1 MSLPVR
7 TLTKTLH
14 KSPTDMSSHS
24 AEKVPVP
31 TQLPTR
37 QSTGASALSD
47 VAVPDTDTRETSAL
61 LEERL
66 RAWKH
71 AVGYLEEYISA
82 TEKAQKAHAKEY
94 EKVLKSIQD
103 PLKEGSHF
111 DQSLGGIAGLF
122 ENMRVNTE
130 SLANSHL
137 ETEKNLKGTVLPI
150 LERLHKEIKNKS
162 KEISSGVG
170 KAAKE
175 IEKSR
180 NTTQKHIELLGQQS
194 AAAESS
200 GSKVNSHDDPYITQ
214 RGIYY
219 RLHKQILEENNNRQ
233 DLISVQENF
242 AAFEHH
248 VVEVIQQAMASFVQ
262 YVGGQ
267 VQRNQNA
274 YTDMLTTVQRI
285 PPDFEWNGFKQREAD
300 VLVDPTSAPRTIEG
314 VTFPNQNHKST
325 QPLLEGTL
333 ERKSRNILSS
343 GYSTG
348 YYAITNALYL
358 HGFKDNDNIRKDPE
372 PEISIYLPDAVVG
385 VPNGEK
391 FHVKG
396 KDVSKGFSS
405 KLAGTSELNF
415 KAHTANDAE
424 KPFHTA
430 NDAEKWVEVIKMAAG
445 ANAARA
451 PYSSGPP
458 IPISPTTQKQA
469 SFGSI
474 AASAPAAEAAQEEGV
489 TTTHPT
495 PLQIESSVTGGKTV
509 ASPTAV
515 SPSATGA
522 VVGTDKATK

>member
-7 TLTKTLH
+7 TLTKTLR
-14 KSPTDMSSHS
+14 KSPTDMVSHP
-24 AEKVPVP
+24 AEKAAAP

-37 QSTGASALSD
+37 QSTGASGLSD
-47 VAVPDTDTRETSAL
+47 TSAL

-94 EKVLKSIQD
+94 EKVLKTIQD

-111 DQSLGGIAGLF
+111 DQSLGGVAGLF

-219 RLHKQILEENNNRQ
+219 RLHKQILEENNNRH

-242 AAFEHH
+242 ATFEQH

-274 YTDMLTTVQRI
+274 YTDMLSNVQRI

-300 VLVDPTSAPRTIEG
+300 TLVDPSSAPRSIEG

-358 HGFKDNDNIRKDPE
+358 HGFKDNDNVRKDPE
-372 PEISIYLPDAVVG
+372 PEISIYLPDA
-385 VPNGEK
+385 K

-424 KPFHTA
+424 K
-430 NDAEKWVEVIKMAAG
+430 WVEVIKMAAG

-451 PYSSGPP
+451 PYSSGPSS
-458 IPISPTTQKQA
+458 PISPTTQKQA

-474 AASAPAAEAAQEEGV
+474 APATAAAETKAVEAAQEEGV
-489 TTTHPT
+489 TAAHPT
-495 PLQIESSVTGGKTV
+495 PLKIEEGKTV

-515 SPSATGA
+515 APSATGA
-522 VVGTDKATK
+522 VVGTDKATKPPFE

>member
-7 TLTKTLH
+7 TLTKTLR
-14 KSPTDMSSHS
+14 KSPTDMTSQP
-24 AEKVPVP
+24 AEKAAVP

-37 QSTGASALSD
+37 QSTGASTLSD
-47 VAVPDTDTRETSAL
+47 VAVPETDVRETSAL

-94 EKVLKSIQD
+94 ERVLKSIQD

-130 SLANSHL
+130 TLANSHL

-200 GSKVNSHDDPYITQ
+200 GNKVNSHDDPYITQ

-219 RLHKQILEENNNRQ
+219 RLHKQILEENNNRH

-274 YTDMLTTVQRI
+274 YTDMLSTVQRI

-300 VLVDPTSAPRTIEG
+300 VLVDPSSAPRSIEG

-358 HGFKDNDNIRKDPE
+358 HGFKDNDNVRKDPE
-372 PEISIYLPDAVVG
+372 PEISIYLPDAIIG

-415 KAHTANDAE
+415 KAHTPD
-424 KPFHTA
+424 
-430 NDAEKWVEVIKMAAG
+430 DAEKWVEVIKMAAG
-445 ANAARA
+445 ANAKTA
-451 PYSSGPP
+451 PYSSGSSS
-458 IPISPTTQKQA
+458 PISPTAQKQA

-474 AASAPAAEAAQEEGV
+474 AAGAPAAPAAETKAVEAQQEDGV

-495 PLQIESSVTGGKTV
+495 PLQIDQGVTGQTTV

-522 VVGTDKATK
+522 VVGTDKKPPFE

>member
-1 MSLPVR
+1 M
-7 TLTKTLH
+7 
-14 KSPTDMSSHS
+14 
-24 AEKVPVP
+24 
-31 TQLPTR
+31 
-37 QSTGASALSD
+37 
-47 VAVPDTDTRETSAL
+47 
-61 LEERL
+61 
-66 RAWKH
+66 
-71 AVGYLEEYISA
+71 
-82 TEKAQKAHAKEY
+82 
-94 EKVLKSIQD
+94 
-103 PLKEGSHF
+103 
-111 DQSLGGIAGLF
+111 
-122 ENMRVNTE
+122 
-130 SLANSHL
+130 
-137 ETEKNLKGTVLPI
+137 
-150 LERLHKEIKNKS
+150 
-162 KEISSGVG
+162 
-170 KAAKE
+170 
-175 IEKSR
+175 
-180 NTTQKHIELLGQQS
+180 GQQS

-200 GSKVNSHDDPYITQ
+200 GSKVHSHDDPYITQ

-262 YVGGQ
+262 HVGGQ

-274 YTDMLTTVQRI
+274 YTDMLSNVQRI
-285 PPDFEWNGFKQREAD
+285 PPDFEWNGFKQREAET
-300 VLVDPTSAPRTIEG
+300 LVDPASAPRSIEG

-358 HGFKDNDNIRKDPE
+358 HGFKDNDNVRKDPE
-372 PEISIYLPDAVVG
+372 PEISIYLPDAVIG

-424 KPFHTA
+424 K
-430 NDAEKWVEVIKMAAG
+430 WVEVIKMAAG

-451 PYSSGPP
+451 PYSSGSSS
-458 IPISPTTQKQA
+458 PISPTTQKQA

-474 AASAPAAEAAQEEGV
+474 GASAPAAEKKAVEAAQEDGV
-489 TTTHPT
+489 TAAHPT
-495 PLQIESSVTGGKTV
+495 PLKIKEGVTGEKVV

-515 SPSATGA
+515 APSATGA
-522 VVGTDKATK
+522 VVGTDKATAKPPFE